1 MANPMHAEK
10 NREPEMKPDVAHVL
24 VINEIF
30 HSIQGES
37 SFTGLPCVFVR
48 LTYCNI
54 RCSYCDTGYA
64 FYEGKEMSVDDI
76 LQKVASYNC
85 KLVEITGGEPLFQQN
100 VHELMKRLCDEEY
113 DVLIETGGSLD
124 VSTVDRRV
132 KKIVDFKCPSSAMM
146 KKNLWKNVE
155 FLQKNDEVKFVIGTR
170 EDYEWSKKMM
180 QDFAIG
186 QKCSVLMSVVFGEL
200 EPVRLVEWILQ
211 DKLRVRF
218 QLQAHKYIWHP
229 AMKGV

>member
-1 MANPMHAEK
+1 MTDSNLGEK
-10 NREPEMKPDVAHVL
+10 NRGPKLKPDGSHIL

-37 SFTGLPCVFVR
+37 SFSGLSCVFVR
-48 LTYCNI
+48 LTFCNI
-54 RCSYCDTGYA
+54 RCSYCDTEYA
-64 FYEGKEMSVDDI
+64 FYEGIEMSVDEI
-76 LQKVASYNC
+76 VQKVHSYDC
-85 KLVEITGGEPLFQQN
+85 KLVEITGGEPLFQPN

-113 DVLIETGGSLD
+113 EVLIETGGSLD

-155 FLQKNDEVKFVIGTR
+155 YLQKGDEVKFVIGTR

-180 QDFAIG
+180 HDFAIE
-186 QKCSVLMSVVFGEL
+186 QKCSVLMSVVFGDL
-200 EPVRLVEWILQ
+200 EPVQLVEWILS
-211 DKLRVRF
+211 DKLPVRF